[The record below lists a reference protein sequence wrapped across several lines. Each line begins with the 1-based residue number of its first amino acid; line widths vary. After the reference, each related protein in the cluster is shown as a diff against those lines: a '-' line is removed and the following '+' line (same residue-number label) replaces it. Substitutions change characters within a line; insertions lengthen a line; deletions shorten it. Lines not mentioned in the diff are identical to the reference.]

1 MARPRGPRGRLAWG
15 SRRLGRQEAA
25 AAGQRATG
33 SSGTP
38 VTFDWSSM
46 RGSRVSQEMTPGD
59 GKQYVH
65 DARTPAEVMRPLD
78 LERA

>member
-1 MARPRGPRGRLAWG
+1 MARPRGPRGRSAWG

-25 AAGQRATG
+25 AAGQRAIG
-33 SSGTP
+33 GSGTP
-38 VTFDWSSM
+38 VN
-46 RGSRVSQEMTPGD
+46 RLEILSREMTPDD
-59 GKQYVH
+59 GKRYPH